1 MSKKDYILKLLD
13 LLKEIREPAIGL
25 KLLVE
30 SNDMDS
36 NTIDQL
42 YNTLSTAVHNVVSW
56 TQKEK
61 LQKWVEFLE
70 KLKTIEESNR
80 KQDEKDLESLDTL
93 LKNI

>member
-13 LLKEIREPAIGL
+13 TLKEIREPAIGL

-42 YNTLSTAVHNVVSW
+42 YNTLSTAVHNVVS
-56 TQKEK
+56 
-61 LQKWVEFLE
+61 
-70 KLKTIEESNR
+70 
-80 KQDEKDLESLDTL
+80 
-93 LKNI
+93 